1 MKAFF
6 RIVEMIKPSQFIT
19 STLRWC
25 GLGRPM
31 KDREKIYRAF
41 LLKAVY
47 DLPTTKGL
55 IENLKN
61 RNSRGGGKGGSH
73 SKIEFL
79 RLFWK
84 KVVLNVS
91 RWAWRM
97 KKRVIYR
104 GKPIFFEIG
113 SIMKAS

>member
-84 KVVLNVS
+84 KS
-91 RWAWRM
+91 RT
-97 KKRVIYR
+97 KRVKMGLAYEKTSYLQ
-104 GKPIFFEIG
+104 GKANLF
-113 SIMKAS
+113 